1 MTYYRRKT
9 IKDFP
14 KVSRK
19 ILSLVA
25 LLLPFQSQIEER
37 NLETTNSLFSSH
49 LSNMP
54 RYNRESNRISISL
67 NDYKDGG
74 LRAMK
79 KDRRNQSSFG
89 MVGILPV
96 ESVTMDAYTAH
107 YRSPILHQLADL
119 TTAVAK
125 GLEAKP
131 YFLNIEFEPN
141 GCEFCAILSHDE
153 TPVPQSA
160 MGIGGGDERDHY
172 WVHIMILSNNML
184 DAAYCVEMHLMAPT
198 QKDDVVGN
206 EATAKNMF
214 SVVCYAIQR
223 EVRRLEF
230 PNFPDGNSGQTFKS
244 VYQLNQE
251 LNVGSFAI
259 VFRGRHRKTGRV
271 VAIKSVNRTKLAP
284 ADDAAIFMEVAL
296 MANMDH
302 PHIVKVHDFFEE
314 PEWYLI
320 VLEYLSGGDLFDRIG
335 AKQAYNEKDARDLT
349 IALLSSVNYCH
360 RDNIAH
366 LDLKS
371 KNLLLSSDEDDTS
384 VKLADFGFAQRVMAP
399 NSLSR
404 RCGTPFF
411 VAPEIIRKEAYD
423 QRADMWSCGVI
434 IYLLLSGRLP
444 FTGMNAQELF
454 SNVLR
459 GNLEFPVTEWENIT
473 TEAKLLCKK
482 LLDRNP
488 ETRMTAKQALTSAWI
503 QKDAVTL
510 KTHDLASS
518 SKRLKTFNAKMKLK
532 AAVHAIG
539 FSDAI
544 RGNLKFRC
552 EKSGRHLT
560 EEEIDTDMD

>member
-1 MTYYRRKT
+1 
-9 IKDFP
+9 
-14 KVSRK
+14 
-19 ILSLVA
+19 
-25 LLLPFQSQIEER
+25 
-37 NLETTNSLFSSH
+37 
-49 LSNMP
+49 
-54 RYNRESNRISISL
+54 
-67 NDYKDGG
+67 
-74 LRAMK
+74 MK
-79 KDRRNQSSFG
+79 KDKRSSSSFG
-89 MVGILPV
+89 INSLPV
-96 ESVTMDAYTAH
+96 ETISIDAYTAH
-107 YRSPILHQLADL
+107 YRTPILRQLTDITA
-119 TTAVAK
+119 AVAR
-125 GLEAKP
+125 GLEARP
-131 YFLNIEFEPN
+131 HFLNIEFEPD
-141 GCEFCAILSHDE
+141 GCEFCGIISHDE
-153 TPVPQSA
+153 TPIPPSA

-172 WVHIMILSNNML
+172 WLHCMILSNNSL
-184 DAAYCVEMHLMAPT
+184 DAAYCIEMHLMAPT
-198 QKDDVVGN
+198 NSGEAKDQ
-206 EATAKNMF
+206 ATAKKMYEVACF
-214 SVVCYAIQR
+214 AIQK
-223 EVRRLEF
+223 ELRRLEF

-259 VFRGRHRKTGRV
+259 VFRGRHRQTGMT
-271 VAIKSVNRTKLAP
+271 VAIKSVNRTKLSP

-320 VLEYLSGGDLFDRIG
+320 ILEYLAGGDLFDRIG
-335 AKQAYNEKDARDLT
+335 AKNAYNEKDARDLT

-371 KNLLLSSDEDDTS
+371 KNLLLSSDNDDTS
-384 VKLADFGFAQRVMAP
+384 VKLADFGFAQRVMFP

-411 VAPEIIRKEAYD
+411 VAPEIIRKEPYD
-423 QRADMWSCGVI
+423 QRADMWSVGVI

-444 FTGMNAQELF
+444 FTGKNAHELF
-454 SNVLR
+454 HEVLR
-459 GNLEFPVTEWENIT
+459 GNLEFPAVDWDNIS
-473 TEAKLLCKK
+473 TEAKILCKK

-488 ETRMTAKQALTSAWI
+488 ETRMTAKQALGSQWI
-503 QKDAVTL
+503 QKDAAGL

-518 SKRLKTFNAKMKLK
+518 SRRLKTFNAKMKLK

-560 EEEIDTDMD
+560 EEEIDTNMDE